1 MKEKSNLILKE
12 LTPRMVS
19 KEYVN
24 WMNNYEITKYTEQKY
39 TKHTMASIKKFVAEK
54 KKSKDEF
61 LYGIYYKKNNKYI
74 HYGTIKMG
82 PINFKHKYAD
92 ISYIIGNK
100 KNMNLGIAT
109 KSIKQIL
116 IIAKKKFK
124 LKKILAGCYSNNI
137 SSYKTLIKNKFKKE
151 GRLIKM
157 YVFGKKRIDR
167 LVYSKLI

>member
-1 MKEKSNLILKE
+1 MKEKSNLILKDF
-12 LTPRMVS
+12 TPRMVS

-54 KKSKDEF
+54 KKSKNEF
-61 LYGIYYKKNNKYI
+61 LYGIFYKKNNNYI
-74 HYGTIKMG
+74 HYGTIKIG
-82 PINFKHKYAD
+82 PINLIHKYAY
-92 ISYIIGNK
+92 ISYVIGNK

-137 SSYKTLIKNKFKKE
+137 PSYKVLVKNNFKKE
-151 GRLIKM
+151 GRFTKM
-157 YVFGKKRIDR
+157 YKFEKKRIDR